1 MLKRIRQIITW
12 TIVSVVVCSIVAV
25 VISDPIFGYLIK
37 KQIMLLTGSLLKDV
51 TYCTYDGVDS
61 KMDIYFPIKTN
72 ENPSPVLIYV
82 HGGAWITGNKDTT
95 EGLNDISEL
104 LSRDYIIAVVN
115 YRLAPNYKFPAQIE
129 DVKCAV
135 RYLRANA
142 VKYGIDSENIG
153 AWGDSSGGHLVA
165 LLALTNETDG
175 FDIGQ
180 YTNYSSSIEV
190 AVDYYG
196 PTNITDPN
204 FYNIYSLAL
213 QDIFG
218 SYENMVN
225 ASPVKY
231 VSKNSPP
238 FLIFQG
244 DKDMIV
250 FQSQSEGLYEKLI
263 ENNVT
268 AKLVIVKNANHGF
281 ISLGGSISPTR
292 KEITTMVADFFDKYL
307 KNENK
312 VPIEIIKEVPYVLD
326 YPEKKIYIQE
336 MYKGIIN
343 ENRLDSPVQELLKEG
358 WKIEYK
364 NIPQLNI
371 TMQRVTIN

>member
-1 MLKRIRQIITW
+1 
-12 TIVSVVVCSIVAV
+12 
-25 VISDPIFGYLIK
+25 
-37 KQIMLLTGSLLKDV
+37 
-51 TYCTYDGVDS
+51 
-61 KMDIYFPIKTN
+61 
-72 ENPSPVLIYV
+72 
-82 HGGAWITGNKDTT
+82 
-95 EGLNDISEL
+95 
-104 LSRDYIIAVVN
+104 
-115 YRLAPNYKFPAQIE
+115 
-129 DVKCAV
+129 
-135 RYLRANA
+135 
-142 VKYGIDSENIG
+142 
-153 AWGDSSGGHLVA
+153 
-165 LLALTNETDG
+165 
-175 FDIGQ
+175 
-180 YTNYSSSIEV
+180 
-190 AVDYYG
+190 
-196 PTNITDPN
+196 
-204 FYNIYSLAL
+204 
-213 QDIFG
+213 
-218 SYENMVN
+218 MVN